1 MSEFTAPTF
10 NRRLRPRR
18 SLFVVVTV
26 AALQSIAVA
35 VDDLPEWGSPGPTSR
50 CRGVSLWC
58 TGPTRAPLKIHH
70 YQLLYFSMILITSF
84 ALPRSS
90 RSSRHFACML
100 ILAARPFRAQPNILF
115 SFIHQCQY
123 CAPPAQPITLSSSFV
138 IVGKKVRKKTR
149 TC

>member
-58 TGPTRAPLKIHH
+58 TGPTRAPLKTTH
-70 YQLLYFSMILITSF
+70 YQFVYFVISC
-84 ALPRSS
+84 
-90 RSSRHFACML
+90 HFACIATLIAQLKTLRLLAIL
-100 ILAARPFRAQPNILF
+100 ILPRAL
-115 SFIHQCQY
+115 SAHS
-123 CAPPAQPITLSSSFV
+123 PIFCSRSFV
-138 IVGKKVRKKTR
+138 TFNAAPLRR
-149 TC
+149 SPLSYRFHL